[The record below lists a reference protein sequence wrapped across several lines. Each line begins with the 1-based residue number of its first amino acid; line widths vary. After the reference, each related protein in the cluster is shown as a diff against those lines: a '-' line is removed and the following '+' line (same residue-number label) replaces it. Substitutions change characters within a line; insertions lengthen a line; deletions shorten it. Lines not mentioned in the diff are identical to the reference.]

1 MALIS
6 KIRKHSW
13 IIVAS
18 LALALIGF
26 LIMDVVTNNTFGGQT
41 RYSIGKIDGTVIDY
55 NEFSRTEQ
63 ILYNNSG
70 TDPYSR
76 RTYLWNYFVEKTL
89 MEKASN
95 KLGIGISPTELE
107 DLQFGNNLSPIIT
120 QRFINTATSQVDRD
134 QLNQIKQGLET
145 NSLRADLL
153 AYWNEQK
160 NEIIKERLQAKY
172 TSLVSKAIYSP
183 TWMAEQKALEGSE
196 LIDFQFVKLPF
207 DMVTDS
213 FSISDKDIEQ
223 YIQKHLTTY
232 KYPEESR
239 TLEYVSFPII
249 ATPEDSLTIYN
260 ELAALVDSF
269 KTAQNDSVFVNI
281 NEGNLD
287 AAYFTK
293 AQLSPEYAEALYSLP
308 KGGTMGPYIDNGFY
322 QVAKVSNRK
331 RIPDSVNV
339 RHILRSVQ
347 TIDQMASAQQTID
360 SLKKILEEGKA
371 KFDSLAIRYSQD
383 AGSGF
388 LGGELGMTAHDVMVK
403 PFNDVI
409 FFQAEIG
416 KYYSLVTQFGI
427 HLIEVTK
434 QVYNK
439 DATDRVQIAYL
450 TRPIIPSQETQ
461 DRVEDE
467 VTTINNTNRTL
478 TDLKKALSTRT
489 DLAFENTGGVR
500 RNDASAG
507 TLPPGESTRS
517 MIRWG
522 FDKKTR
528 VGDVSPEIFYYEDA
542 VNFYTNQII
551 LAGLRSIQP
560 KGLAKPEA
568 VREDVTLILTNKK
581 KADKLVSEIGNTAD
595 IYSLATKY
603 NIKVDSASGVNF
615 STSFLQQMG
624 NEPKVIAAAFSTDQN
639 ATSKPIVGNGGV
651 YLVKTIKRIPSIGE
665 SDIPFYRE
673 QASSVSKNNVISFLM
688 ESLKKNAKIKD
699 NRFTFF

>member
-41 RYSIGKIDGTVIDY
+41 RYSVGKVNGTVIDY

-70 TDPYSR
+70 SDPYSR
-76 RTYLWNYFVEKTL
+76 RTYLWNYFVEKAL

-107 DLQFGNNLSPIIT
+107 DLQFGNNLSPIIS
-120 QRFINTATSQVDRD
+120 QRFINTNTSQVDRD
-134 QLNQIKQGLET
+134 QLNQIKQGLES
-145 NSLRADLL
+145 NSLRPELL

-183 TWMAEQKALEGSE
+183 TWLAEQKAIEGSE
-196 LIDFQFVKLPF
+196 LLDFQYVKLPF
-207 DMVTDS
+207 DLVTDS
-213 FSISDKDIEQ
+213 FTVSDNEIEQ
-223 YIQKHLTTY
+223 YIKKHTATY

-239 TLEYVSFPII
+239 SLEYVSFPII
-249 ATPEDSLTIYN
+249 ATPEDSNAIYT
-260 ELAALVDSF
+260 ELNALVDSF
-269 KTAQNDSVFVNI
+269 KTTQDDSVFINI
-281 NEGNLD
+281 NEGALD

-293 AQLSPEYAEALYSLP
+293 AQLSLEYAESIYNLP
-308 KGGTMGPYIDNGFY
+308 KGGVFGPFIEDGFY
-322 QVAKVSNRK
+322 KVAKVVNRK
-331 RIPDSVNV
+331 RIPDSVDV

-347 TIDQMASAQQTID
+347 SVDQMASAQQTID
-360 SLKKILEEGKA
+360 SLKRILEEGKG

-388 LGGELGMTAHDVMVK
+388 IGGELGITGHDAMVK

-409 FFQAEIG
+409 FFQAEVG
-416 KYYSLVTQFGI
+416 KYYSVITQFGI

-434 QVYNK
+434 QVFSK
-439 DATDRVQIAYL
+439 DAADRIQIAYL

-461 DRVEDE
+461 DRVEDQ

-478 TDLKKALSTRT
+478 VDLKKALASRT
-489 DLAFENTGGVR
+489 ELTFENTGGVR

-507 TLPPGESTRS
+507 TLPSSESTRS
-517 MIRWG
+517 MIRWA
-522 FDKKTR
+522 FDDKTR
-528 VGDVSPEIFYYEDA
+528 VGDVSPEVFYYEDA
-542 VNFYTNQII
+542 VNFYTSQII
-551 LAGLRSIQP
+551 LAGLKTIQP
-560 KGLAKPEA
+560 KGLAKADA
-568 VREDVTLILTNKK
+568 VREDITLILTNKK
-581 KADKLVSEIGNTAD
+581 KADKLIKEIGNTAD
-595 IYSLATKY
+595 IYSLSTKY

-624 NEPKVIAAAFSTDQN
+624 NEPKVIAVAFSTDQN
-639 ATSKPIVGNGGV
+639 VTSKPIVGNGGV
-651 YLVKTIKRIPSIGE
+651 YVVKTIKRVPSIGE
-665 SDIPFYRE
+665 ADIPFYKD
-673 QASSVSKNNVISFLM
+673 QTASVSRNNVISFLM
-688 ESLKKNAKIKD
+688 ESLKKNARIKD